1 MNEENA
7 TNFDEFFG
15 SFDADDG
22 YQTDS
27 GTNDGESGENQQE
40 DKSESAEEEKETSGE
55 AAEAD
60 EKGENAENVQGD
72 GKEKSGAEHE
82 QTSDTFTIKVNK
94 EERQVTMEELI
105 SLAQKGADYDRV
117 KKQAE
122 NGNQALMDKLSKTQQ
137 VYDVI
142 SMIAKESGV
151 EVPVLLDTFRV
162 RQLMEKDG
170 LSEKEAQERLGRLKA
185 EEKLNAI
192 QSENAEKS
200 SPDKQMRERAEREL
214 KEFRKNFPDVDIS
227 DLPVEKM
234 AEDIA
239 SGMTMTQAYL
249 KELNRRQS
257 EEIRTLNE
265 KLKAKEQNDRNRI
278 SSPGSASDSGTKKA
292 KDKFEDFFSAFG

>member
-1 MNEENA
+1 MQEENA
-7 TNFDEFFG
+7 TNFEDFFG

-27 GTNDGESGENQQE
+27 AANDVESTENQQE
-40 DKSESAEEEKETSGE
+40 ETEETAQDAPVTSGE
-55 AAEAD
+55 AAAAD
-60 EKGENAENVQGD
+60 EKGENEKNAAQD
-72 GKEKSGAEHE
+72 GKEKSGAEAE
-82 QTSDTFTIKVNK
+82 QTSDMYTIKVNK

-122 NGNQALMDKLSKTQQ
+122 SGNQALMDKLSKTQE
-137 VYDVI
+137 VYDVV
-142 SMIAKESGV
+142 SLIAKESGV
-151 EVPVLLDTFRV
+151 DVPSLLDTFRI
-162 RQLMEKDG
+162 RQLMDRDG

-185 EEKLNAI
+185 EEKLNAM
-192 QSENAEKS
+192 QSENAGKNNPEN
-200 SPDKQMRERAEREL
+200 QMQERAQREL

-227 DLPVEKM
+227 NLPVEKM

-265 KLKAKEQNDRNRI
+265 KLKAKEQNERNRV

>member
-1 MNEENA
+1 MQEENA
-7 TNFDEFFG
+7 TNFEDFFG

-27 GTNDGESGENQQE
+27 AANDVESTENQQE
-40 DKSESAEEEKETSGE
+40 ETEETAQDAPVTSGE
-55 AAEAD
+55 AAAAD
-60 EKGENAENVQGD
+60 EKGENENNAAQD
-72 GKEKSGAEHE
+72 GKEKSGAEAE
-82 QTSDTFTIKVNK
+82 QTSDMYTIKVNK

-122 NGNQALMDKLSKTQQ
+122 SGNQALMDKLSKTQE
-137 VYDVI
+137 VYDVV
-142 SMIAKESGV
+142 SLIAKESGV
-151 EVPVLLDTFRV
+151 DVPSLLDTFRI
-162 RQLMEKDG
+162 RQLMDRDG

-185 EEKLNAI
+185 EEKLNAM
-192 QSENAEKS
+192 QSENAEKNN
-200 SPDKQMRERAEREL
+200 PENQMQERAQREL

-265 KLKAKEQNDRNRI
+265 KLKAKEQNERNRV

>member
-1 MNEENA
+1 MQEENA
-7 TNFDEFFG
+7 TNFEDFFG

-27 GTNDGESGENQQE
+27 AANDVESTENQQE
-40 DKSESAEEEKETSGE
+40 ETEETAQDAPVTSGE
-55 AAEAD
+55 AADAD
-60 EKGENAENVQGD
+60 EKGEKEKNAAQD
-72 GKEKSGAEHE
+72 GKEKSGAEVE
-82 QTSDTFTIKVNK
+82 QTSDMYTIKVNK

-122 NGNQALMDKLSKTQQ
+122 SGNQALMDKLSKTQE
-137 VYDVI
+137 VYDVV
-142 SMIAKESGV
+142 SLIAKESGV
-151 EVPVLLDTFRV
+151 DVPSLLDTFRI
-162 RQLMEKDG
+162 RQLMDRDG

-185 EEKLNAI
+185 EEKLSAM
-192 QSENAEKS
+192 QSENAEKNN
-200 SPDKQMRERAEREL
+200 PENQMQERAQREL

-227 DLPVEKM
+227 NLPVEKM

-265 KLKAKEQNDRNRI
+265 KLKAKEQNERNRV